1 MKGFEQE
8 YPLYIDLFAHD
19 INILLYQNLYVR
31 KYLKSHFKNNNSN
44 LKCDSSLCFPN
55 HAGLS
60 DVPHFRDSCLYVWAT

>member
-60 DVPHFRDSCLYVWAT
+60 DVPHFRDSCLYV